1 MPAGRPKAKAELT
14 AAQVERLAKIG
25 CADDEI
31 AALAGIAEST
41 LQENFRAH
49 LTKGRAQL
57 RERLRR
63 RQLRRAL
70 DDGSDTMLIWLG
82 KQYLGQRDKNDL
94 SLREEPPDI
103 NWDLVPEPLQIDFLE
118 RRATLAQIV
127 AFLAQQRRAE

>member
-1 MPAGRPKAKAELT
+1 MTAGRPKAKAGLT
-14 AAQVERLAKIG
+14 AAQIERLAKIG
-25 CADDEI
+25 CSDDEI

-49 LTKGRAQL
+49 LTKGRANL

-82 KQYLGQRDKNDL
+82 KQYLGQRDKADL
-94 SLREEPPDI
+94 SAEVSTTVKGYIGVSPDD
-103 NWDLVPEPLQIDFLE
+103 WDADSPGPDSAV
-118 RRATLAQIV
+118 
-127 AFLAQQRRAE
+127 